1 MPNPGLSRTSTWS
14 LWRTIFSTL
23 HLWTSM
29 TLMKREAFLNIFLNP
44 ILFGIYLFPQDA
56 VCQGLVICVGGTD
69 MTYTSKSQHCF
80 STTPVKF
87 QKWLTCHW
95 HMCYLYAEPQEE
107 SPHTQLYLHMGR
119 NVFVLFFLNIY
130 TFIQLLS
137 VLLAA
142 HGIFTTSC
150 SIFYCGVPTL

>member
-1 MPNPGLSRTSTWS
+1 
-14 LWRTIFSTL
+14 
-23 HLWTSM
+23 M

-107 SPHTQLYLHMGR
+107 SPHTQLCLHMGR
-119 NVFVLFFLNIY
+119 NVFVLFFFNIY
-130 TFIQLLS
+130 TFIQLL
-137 VLLAA
+137 
-142 HGIFTTSC
+142 
-150 SIFYCGVPTL
+150 

>member
-1 MPNPGLSRTSTWS
+1 
-14 LWRTIFSTL
+14 
-23 HLWTSM
+23 M

-87 QKWLTCHW
+87 QK
-95 HMCYLYAEPQEE
+95 
-107 SPHTQLYLHMGR
+107 
-119 NVFVLFFLNIY
+119 
-130 TFIQLLS
+130 
-137 VLLAA
+137 
-142 HGIFTTSC
+142 
-150 SIFYCGVPTL
+150 